1 MRRRIR
7 QRLRSDKGQTF
18 VEFAFVLPIA
28 LVLIFGV
35 VELGKAT
42 SYWLDSSHLANEGA
56 RYAAVD
62 SCPLSSCATSDATA
76 VPSAIKCE
84 AETDQLKNATTV
96 YVQDL
101 TGQPASGPFQVQ
113 SGGLGTYWQKG
124 NAIRVIVASTWPVPV
139 LNSLL
144 PLLKAGSHLAD
155 IDVTGKST
163 MRLESTW
170 ASPPAGNQIVSPP
183 GLVCS

>member
-7 QRLRSDKGQTF
+7 KRLRSEKGQSF
-18 VEFAFVLPIA
+18 VEFAIILPVA

-35 VELGKAT
+35 VELGKAA

-62 SCPLSSCATSDATA
+62 SCPLGDCATPDGTA
-76 VPSAIKCE
+76 VPLAIKCQ
-84 AETDQLKNATTV
+84 AETTQLKNATTV
-96 YVQDL
+96 YLQDL

-124 NAIRVIVASTWPVPV
+124 NAIRVIVASTWGVPV
-139 LNSLL
+139 LNSVL

-183 GLVCS
+183 SATCP

>member
-1 MRRRIR
+1 MRR
-7 QRLRSDKGQTF
+7 LGEEKGQSF
-18 VEFAFVLPIA
+18 VEFAIILPIA

-62 SCPLSSCATSDATA
+62 SCPLTACATPDASGI
-76 VPSAIKCE
+76 PSAIKCQ
-84 AETDQLKNATTV
+84 AETTALKNATTV
-96 YVQDL
+96 YIQDM
-101 TGQPASGPFQVQ
+101 TGQTDPDNFQVQ
-113 SGGLGTYWQKG
+113 NAIGAYWQKG
-124 NAIRVIVASTWPVPV
+124 NAIRVIVSSTWPVPI

-144 PLLKAGSHLAD
+144 PLLTPGGGSPPLSD
-155 IDVTGKST
+155 IDVTGRST

-170 ASPPAGNQIVSPP
+170 SSPPVDGSNQIMSAP
-183 GLVCS
+183 GVICG

>member
-1 MRRRIR
+1 MRGRIRRR
-7 QRLRSDKGQTF
+7 LRNERGQSL

-62 SCPLSSCATSDATA
+62 SCPLSACATSDATA
-76 VPSAIKCE
+76 VPAALKCE
-84 AETDQLKNATTV
+84 AETNQLKSATTV
-96 YVQDL
+96 SIEDL
-101 TGQPASGPFQVQ
+101 AGSPP
-113 SGGLGTYWQKG
+113 YWQKG
-124 NAIRVIVASTWPVPV
+124 DAIRVTVASTWPVPL
-139 LNSLL
+139 LNAVL
-144 PLLKAGSHLAD
+144 PLLPGGSHLGD
-155 IDVTGKST
+155 INVTGKST

-170 ASPPAGNQIVSPP
+170 ASPPPGNQIVSSP
-183 GLVCS
+183 GIVCG